1 MTPLSRSCAAALITL
16 SLAGCHAAVSNPT
29 TPPNDAPKP
38 GYSNSS
44 EFWPFE
50 FRAHKFGVATYST
63 YDCKV
68 IYDGGIF
75 SVDDEGV
82 LQIASSS
89 VSKYPDVLHAS
100 AGPYRNFPPPIIV
113 TWRSSDGAPHRADV
127 DIGEI
132 FKDQLVRHNVARE
145 DVGENGNDAVPG
157 IILEVNDRTIN
168 VYMRA
173 MIWTK
178 AEQIPG
184 NQHSRYRDDLIKVYT
199 RTY

>member
-1 MTPLSRSCAAALITL
+1 M
-16 SLAGCHAAVSNPT
+16 SNPPT
-29 TPPNDAPKP
+29 LPNDAPQP

-50 FRAHKFGVATYST
+50 FRAHYIGVHGFDVQSYKITYRGWV
-63 YDCKV
+63 YDSE
-68 IYDGGIF
+68 GPRP
-75 SVDDEGV
+75 SVASYGRPLDE
-82 LQIASSS
+82 LLSASR
-89 VSKYPDVLHAS
+89 
-100 AGPYRNFPPPIIV
+100 GPIPNFPPPATV
-113 TWRSSDGAPHRADV
+113 EWTSLDGAKLYAEV

-132 FKDQLVRHNVARE
+132 FKDQLVRHDVARE
-145 DVGENGNDAVPG
+145 DVGEFANDTAPG

-178 AEQIPG
+178 EEQVPG
-184 NQHSRYRDDLIKVYT
+184 NKHSRYRDDLIKVFT